1 MVCLSS
7 YFIPISTMALNSSEW
22 SNINSTKIIG
32 YVASATLR
40 EGLRACLISFQ
51 LLSPVQVVT
60 DCDGVRMEGSR
71 TENSSAVSA
80 PTSGNISDLIVDN
93 WWLCQLCTVKGYH
106 MSLWLLRYL
115 PGRLDLLLSTHH
127 GIRACGGDI
136 RGRIKQG
143 SILSMLSFS

>member
-1 MVCLSS
+1 
-7 YFIPISTMALNSSEW
+7 MALNSSEW

-32 YVASATLR
+32 YVAGATPR

-71 TENSSAVSA
+71 AENSSAVSA
-80 PTSGNISDLIVDN
+80 LTSGNISDLIVDN

-106 MSLWLLRYL
+106 MSLWLL
-115 PGRLDLLLSTHH
+115 
-127 GIRACGGDI
+127 GIYQAGLTSSCQRTMELGPVVGTLEE
-136 RGRIKQG
+136 G
-143 SILSMLSFS
+143 

>member
-80 PTSGNISDLIVDN
+80 PTSGNISDLIVVN

-143 SILSMLSFS
+143 SILSMLSFT